1 MNGYRRKKKPAK
13 AGVEILGVAVCTG
26 YKPESRKPGNEP
38 SEAENIA
45 ASASQLKAVL
55 EEAEKVGKELTEAK
69 KAYTKAAKEY
79 NSLADSLRKMYEA
92 QKSALKDIA
101 EKESKLREIGTTLK
115 EYGINI

>member
-1 MNGYRRKKKPAK
+1 MNGFRRKKKPAK

-79 NSLADSLRKMYEA
+79 NSLISKADATVRA
-92 QKSALKDIA
+92 A
-101 EKESKLREIGTTLK
+101 
-115 EYGINI
+115 

>member
-1 MNGYRRKKKPAK
+1 MNGFRRKKQTAK
-13 AGVEILGVAVCTG
+13 AVVEIVSVAVCTG
-26 YKPESRKPGNEP
+26 YKPESRKPGNGP

-79 NSLADSLRKMYEA
+79 NSLAVALRKMDA
-92 QKSALKDIA
+92 AVKVALKDIA